1 VATIASLLREH
12 VTLQVRSVDRIFL
25 HGSVPRLMCEGQLVS
40 LLLATAAEPGDG
52 AVRIPSP
59 ALLGKIGRAYVAQV
73 ERFAHRQGIPL
84 VRFEKRAS
92 KEELARP

>member
-1 VATIASLLREH
+1 
-12 VTLQVRSVDRIFL
+12 VRGAARVVLAD
-25 HGSVPRLMCEGQLVS
+25 HGGGARGRRGADP
-40 LLLATAAEPGDG
+40 LAGAARQ
-52 AVRIPSP
+52 A
-59 ALLGKIGRAYVAQV
+59 GRAYVAQV